1 MKLDVVVPTYN
12 RSELL
17 RRTINSLL
25 QARIPDGLDITI
37 LIADNNS
44 SDNTEEM
51 VREIQS
57 EAALPILYVKEM
69 RQSSSFARNAGIS
82 AGDGEIIGFVDDD
95 EEIDEHWYEVIAR
108 EFSNEATEF
117 IGGPCLANSFT
128 SLPAWLPPGYNG
140 VIGVIDPKPRSAY
153 GPSFPGNLNSGNAV
167 IRRSV
172 FERVG
177 AYSPNLGR
185 SGKGLLSEEDAE
197 LYSRLMKAGIHGVH
211 TPDLIIYHYIPADRL
226 TRRYHRRWC
235 YWRGVS
241 QGVLSRE
248 QKEPVAHILRIPRY
262 RIGRALKGLAS
273 FPRYL
278 LSGNA
283 GQAFASELA
292 GWDLLGFIYGK
303 LFIRIEHYYKK
314 Q

>member
-1 MKLDVVVPTYN
+1 MRLDVVVPTYN

-17 RRTINSLL
+17 RRTITSLL

-44 SDNTEEM
+44 SDNTEQL
-51 VREIQS
+51 VREIQAHAS
-57 EAALPILYVKEM
+57 LPVLYVKET

-108 EFSNEATEF
+108 EFCDKMTEF
-117 IGGPCLANSFT
+117 IGGPCLANSST
-128 SLPAWLPPGYNG
+128 PLPAWLPPGYNG

-153 GPSFPGNLNSGNAV
+153 GPSFSGNLNSGNAV

-177 AYSPNLGR
+177 QYSPNLGR
-185 SGKGLLSEEDAE
+185 SGKGLLSEEDVE
-197 LYSRLMKAGIHGVH
+197 LYNRIINAGIHGVH
-211 TPDLIIYHYIPADRL
+211 APDLIIYHYIPATRL
-226 TRRYHRRWC
+226 TRKYHRRWC

-241 QGVLSRE
+241 QGVLDRE
-248 QKEPVAHILRIPRY
+248 KEEPVIHMFGIPRY
-262 RIGRALKGLAS
+262 RIGRALKSLAS

-278 LSGNA
+278 LA
-283 GQAFASELA
+283 HKVGQAFANELTW
-292 GWDLLGFIYGK
+292 WDLIGFIYGK
-303 LFIRIEHYYKK
+303 HFIRIERYYTK